1 MYMHDHPNRH
11 YVFVRLSVQICLYA
25 SLCTRHIQSQSTCF
39 KPPACFCHTVIS
51 KKTLNSCLV
60 RSNASTTDT
69 GPKGARYHRESF
81 SHYSPGCDTMPTDL
95 ASAKESMAAK
105 ARARNAETPC
115 TWSQPTFAGKK
126 RCQNASK
133 KNDGQPAGVWNQHL
147 VLDKGPIR
155 MRDLQQLLVPTAKRL
170 NPTTTVRG
178 NRGRMIS
185 CFQKR

>member
-11 YVFVRLSVQICLYA
+11 YVFVRLSVPICLYA
-25 SLCTRHIQSQSTCF
+25 SLCTRNIQRQSTCF

-69 GPKGARYHRESF
+69 GPKGARYHRDSF

-105 ARARNAETPC
+105 ARARNTETPC
-115 TWSQPTFAGKK
+115 TWRQPMFAGKK
-126 RCQNASK
+126 KCQNASK
-133 KNDGQPAGVWNQHL
+133 KKRAACWCLESAPCPRQGPNSHERPLATFGSNQSF
-147 VLDKGPIR
+147 DW
-155 MRDLQQLLVPTAKRL
+155 
-170 NPTTTVRG
+170 
-178 NRGRMIS
+178 IS
-185 CFQKR
+185 YRKP